1 MIPEIYLIVSWVIVA
16 ITHLSVAIAVIFG
29 VVLPLI
35 VYMFRT
41 IRRLFARPGMN
52 NTLKNLIDDANKIP
66 EYIFDDGG
74 NGEQLWFV
82 KNRPTIKIGV
92 DRGATLF
99 IRSNSSRTEVDVIK
113 GRDIRTRVYYS
124 DRVYKYAA
132 QLIEDEKKDRIERG
146 RETLDSVLGSKGS
159 PKKK

>member
-52 NTLKNLIDDANKIP
+52 NTLKNLIDD
-66 EYIFDDGG
+66 
-74 NGEQLWFV
+74 Q
-82 KNRPTIKIGV
+82 
-92 DRGATLF
+92 
-99 IRSNSSRTEVDVIK
+99 IRSPSIYSMMVAMENSY
-113 GRDIRTRVYYS
+113 G
-124 DRVYKYAA
+124 
-132 QLIEDEKKDRIERG
+132 LLRIG
-146 RETLDSVLGSKGS
+146 PL
-159 PKKK
+159 